1 MLKKI
6 SLSLFAVLFVVV
18 IASDLFAASPVPP
31 ENGQWALA
39 LESTLPLH
47 RKADIDSDFADVD
60 MPNKWLKV
68 PSATRDSDNYLWYK
82 VTIDGE
88 TGWLPQNGVRLKMS
102 GKSKLAAKL
111 YNNYVKARRKVMARP
126 RDWDI
131 SDEDGVIS
139 YYSDGG
145 EFRVIER
152 KKGVEDVFFSTDN
165 AKTCRDFLGVDL
177 IGKSQPQARKIL
189 GSPTMRESPAD
200 DRDINVLSY
209 ELPDRNIT
217 LVITERRED
226 GDTEGT
232 VTGVSFYRG
241 RTGEPF

>member
-6 SLSLFAVLFVVV
+6 SLFAVIFIISAVS
-18 IASDLFAASPVPP
+18 ASFAVSPVPP
-31 ENGQWALA
+31 EKGQWALA
-39 LESTLPLH
+39 LEPALPLH
-47 RKADIDSDFADVD
+47 QKPDIDSDFTDAD

-68 PSATRDSDNYLWYK
+68 PSSVRDDDNYLWYK

-88 TGWLPQNGVRLKMS
+88 SGWLSQNGVRLKMA
-102 GKSKLAAKL
+102 GKSSLAAKL
-111 YNNYVKARRKVMARP
+111 YSNYVKARRKVMANP
-126 RDWDI
+126 KGWDI
-131 SDEDGVIS
+131 NDEDDVTS

-152 KKGVEDVFFSTDN
+152 RNRVEDVFFSTDN
-165 AKTCRDFLGVDL
+165 KKICRDFLGVDL
-177 IGKSQPQARKIL
+177 IGKSQPQARKVL
-189 GSPTMRESPAD
+189 GTPTMRESPAD
-200 DRDINVLSY
+200 DKNINVLSY
-209 ELPDRNIT
+209 ELPDRDIT

>member
-6 SLSLFAVLFVVV
+6 SLFAVLFIISAVS
-18 IASDLFAASPVPP
+18 ASFAASPVPP
-31 ENGQWALA
+31 EKGQWALA
-39 LESTLPLH
+39 LEPALPLH
-47 RKADIDSDFADVD
+47 QKPDIDSDFTDAD

-68 PSATRDSDNYLWYK
+68 PSSVRDDDNYLWYK

-88 TGWLPQNGVRLKMS
+88 SGWLPQNGVRLKMA
-102 GKSKLAAKL
+102 GKSSLAAKL
-111 YNNYVKARRKVMARP
+111 YSNYVKARRKVMANP
-126 RDWDI
+126 KGWDI
-131 SDEDGVIS
+131 NDEDDVTA

-152 KKGVEDVFFSTDN
+152 RNKVEDVFFSTDN
-165 AKTCRDFLGVDL
+165 KKICRDFLGVDL
-177 IGKSQPQARKIL
+177 IGKSQPQARKVL
-189 GSPTMRESPAD
+189 GTPTMRESPAD
-200 DRDINVLSY
+200 DKNINVLSY
-209 ELPDRNIT
+209 ELSDRDIT

>member
-6 SLSLFAVLFVVV
+6 SLFAVLFVISAAFV
-18 IASDLFAASPVPP
+18 SFAASPVPP
-31 ENGQWALA
+31 EKGQWALA
-39 LESTLPLH
+39 LEPTLPLH
-47 RKADIDSDFADVD
+47 RKADIDSEFADVD

-82 VTIDGE
+82 VTVDGE
-88 TGWLPQNGVRLKMS
+88 SGWLPQNGVRLKMG
-102 GKSKLAAKL
+102 GKSSLAAKL
-111 YNNYVKARRKVMARP
+111 YSNYVKTRRKVMANP
-126 RDWDI
+126 KGWDI
-131 SDEDGVIS
+131 NEEDGVTS

-152 KKGVEDVFFSTDN
+152 KRGVEDVFFSTDN
-165 AKTCRDFLGVDL
+165 KKTCRDFLGVDL

-189 GSPTMRESPAD
+189 GTPTMRESPVD

-209 ELPDRNIT
+209 ELPDRDIT

>member
-6 SLSLFAVLFVVV
+6 SLFAVFFVI
-18 IASDLFAASPVPP
+18 IAASALFAASPAPP
-31 ENGQWALA
+31 EKGQWALA

-47 RKADIDSDFADVD
+47 RKADIDSDFADVN

-82 VTIDGE
+82 VTVDGE
-88 TGWLPQNGVRLKMS
+88 SGWLPQNGVRLKMG
-102 GKSKLAAKL
+102 GKSSLAAKL
-111 YNNYVKARRKVMARP
+111 YSNYVKTRRKIMARP
-126 RDWDI
+126 RGWDI
-131 SDEDGVIS
+131 SEEDGVTS

-152 KKGVEDVFFSTDN
+152 KNRVEDVFFTTDN
-165 AKTCRDFLGVDL
+165 KKTCKDFLGVDL
-177 IGKSQPQARKIL
+177 IGKSQPQARKVL
-189 GSPTMRESPAD
+189 GTPTMRESPAD

-209 ELPDRNIT
+209 ELPDKNIT

-226 GDTEGT
+226 GNTEGT

>member
-6 SLSLFAVLFVVV
+6 SLFAVLFVISAVSV
-18 IASDLFAASPVPP
+18 SFAASPVPP
-31 ENGQWALA
+31 EKGQWALP
-39 LESTLPLH
+39 LESSLPLYQ
-47 RKADIDSDFADVD
+47 KADIDSDFADAD

-82 VTIDGE
+82 VTVDGE
-88 TGWLPQNGVRLKMS
+88 TGWLSQNGVRLKMG
-102 GKSKLAAKL
+102 GKSTLAAKL
-111 YNNYVKARRKVMARP
+111 YSNYVKARRKIMARP
-126 RDWDI
+126 RGWDI
-131 SDEDGVIS
+131 SEEDGVTS

-152 KKGVEDVFFSTDN
+152 KRGVEDVFFSTDN
-165 AKTCRDFLGVDL
+165 RKTCKDFLGVDL
-177 IGKSQPQARKIL
+177 IGKSQPQVRKVL
-189 GSPTMRESPAD
+189 GTPTMRESPAD

-209 ELPDRNIT
+209 ELPDRDIT
-217 LVITERRED
+217 LVITENRED

-241 RTGEPF
+241 RTGEAY